1 MNEKNIGSVE
11 LEFVV
16 FCIENLAKE
25 LNINAE
31 KVYKALK
38 ESNIIDEYIVP
49 EHESLHTQSK
59 EYIVNDIIDV
69 MRERDVKI

>member
-31 KVYKALK
+31 IVYKALK
-38 ESNIIDEYIVP
+38 ESNTIDEYIVP
-49 EHESLHTQSK
+49 EYDSLHTQSK

-69 MRERDVKI
+69 LRERDVKI

>member
-1 MNEKNIGSVE
+1 MNEKGMSSVE

-31 KVYKALK
+31 EVHKALK
-38 ESNIIDEYIVP
+38 KSNIINEYIVP
-49 EHESLHTQSK
+49 EYESLHSQSK